1 MRPGRSRSVKIKQMK
16 IMLVTRWLGQGG
28 TERQVVLTANALAA
42 RGHDVLL
49 AVFYSGGVLEADL
62 DRKVRLISLGKSGR
76 WDMPGFMARLRRLL
90 RIERPDVINS
100 YLAIP
105 NLCVSLAALAT
116 RIPVVWG
123 IRSSQMNF
131 EQYDRTARLG
141 YWLEA
146 KLSRMA
152 DAIIANSAL
161 AARQLP
167 QIGYWPDRIVTI
179 ANGIDCARFHYQPAK
194 RDEWRRQ
201 LGIDPAVPLVGIVAR
216 LDPMKDHS
224 TFLAAAATLVRRL
237 PAVQF
242 ACIGDGPL
250 AAQLRAIAQTH
261 GLTGRI
267 HWLGAR
273 MDVEE
278 IYPALDL
285 HVSTSA
291 FGEGFCNALAEAMA
305 SEIPCV
311 ATNVGD
317 AALILG
323 DASRVIRAGDA
334 VGMVDAWER
343 ILKMAPAQRRALGL
357 AGRQRI
363 LDCFSV
369 EVMVDKTLAVYKGLI
384 RQ

>member
-1 MRPGRSRSVKIKQMK
+1 MK

-28 TERQVVLTANALAA
+28 TERQVVLTANALVA

-49 AVFYSGGVLEADL
+49 AVFYSGGVLEVDL
-62 DRKVRLISLGKSGR
+62 DSRVRLIRLEKSGR
-76 WDMPGFMARLRRLL
+76 WDMLGFMVRLRRLM
-90 RIERPDVINS
+90 RVERPDVINS

-105 NLCVSLAALAT
+105 NLCVSLAALGT

-123 IRSSQMNF
+123 IRSSRMNL
-131 EQYDRTARLG
+131 EQYDRAAWLG

-161 AARQLP
+161 AAQQLP
-167 QIGYWPDRIVTI
+167 HLGYWPDRIVTI
-179 ANGIDCARFHYQPAK
+179 ANGIDCARFHYQSVK
-194 RDEWRRQ
+194 RDEWRHR
-201 LGIDPAVPLVGIVAR
+201 LGIDPAIPLVGIVAR

-224 TFLAAAATLVRRL
+224 TFLAAAAMLVHRL
-237 PAVQF
+237 PETQF
-242 ACIGDGPL
+242 VCIGDGPL
-250 AAQLRAIAQTH
+250 NAQLCAIAQSH

-273 MDVEE
+273 TDVEA

-305 SEIPCV
+305 SEVPCV
-311 ATNVGD
+311 ATDIGD
-317 AALILG
+317 SALILG
-323 DASRVIRAGDA
+323 DACQVIRAGDA

-343 ILKMAPAQRRALGL
+343 ILKMTPVERRALGF

-369 EVMVDKTLAVYKGLI
+369 EVMVDKTLAVYEGLI